1 MRGKPEEHMH
11 DSLMDQPH
19 GKLVKRIYF
28 REAKGLFTLLI
39 QRSLDARPDVY
50 TLDEIQLVARG
61 FASLS

>member
-19 GKLVKRIYF
+19 GKLIKRIYF

-50 TLDEIQLVARG
+50 T
-61 FASLS
+61 